1 MKLILILSI
10 LMSGC
15 TSIPH
20 LDKWRVARR
29 NFRYMEDIE
38 GEILAYDRIDREFW
52 GDCDD
57 FAATLKKQIGGDM
70 FAVKYQG
77 YWHAVLVKDGFV
89 LVLLFLLLLFLLH
102 QRVLI
107 GLLLF
112 LRLRS

>member
-1 MKLILILSI
+1 MRLILILSI

-29 NFRYMEDIE
+29 NFRYIEDIE

-57 FAATLKKQIGGDM
+57 FSATLKKQIGGDM

-89 LVLLFLLLLFLLH
+89 YDNAMKTPVAIEAYEGEF
-102 QRVLI
+102 VEEMI
-107 GLLLF
+107 Y
-112 LRLRS
+112 

>member
-20 LDKWRVARR
+20 FDKWHETRN
-29 NFRYMEDIE
+29 NFRYIEDIE
-38 GEILAYDRIDREFW
+38 GEILAYDRIDREFL

-57 FAATLKKQIGGDM
+57 FAATLKKQIGGNM

-89 LVLLFLLLLFLLH
+89 YDNAMKTPVAVEAYEGEFVGEMAL
-102 QRVLI
+102 
-107 GLLLF
+107 
-112 LRLRS
+112 